1 MSPTDHQDI
10 SGNRRRKL
18 QLDTL
23 TGFLGFF
30 AFLALLQA
38 VFNIFRPEPLV
49 WPALLALVLV
59 IATVMSWRAGRSRS

>member
-1 MSPTDHQDI
+1 MSPTDPQDH
-10 SGNRRRKL
+10 SEDRRRKL

-30 AFLALLQA
+30 AFLAVVQA
-38 VFNIFRPEPLV
+38 VINIFRPEPLV

-59 IATVMSWRAGRSRS
+59 IATVSLWRAGRSRS